1 MARRRVAPVRARR
14 KDERR
19 YIAFIRRE
27 VVEPRFAAY
36 RAALAGVTGP
46 DDLSRIET
54 VETPRIPAVPAI
66 VDYFVGLEG
75 YHWRKTVA
83 TFWAALRVDVRP
95 FLLGGARFIL
105 DDVSDPAIKRAL
117 RARIDE
123 NVRLIGN
130 VSDRTHTRLR
140 GRIMTSFQKASRIQA
155 GNVPAHDFRR
165 LVSKAVH
172 TERRTTMSSMRLIA
186 RDQTTKAIGALTEIR
201 QTSLGLTQYRRITQ
215 GDADVRPSHAAMNG
229 QIFDWANPPSEG
241 HPGQAIHCR
250 CTAQA
255 IIPPAWNEWV
265 G

>member
-1 MARRRVAPVRARR
+1 MARRRVAPVRSRR
-14 KDERR
+14 KDEKV
-19 YIAFIRRE
+19 YIALIRRE

-54 VETPRIPAVPAI
+54 VTTPRTPPGHAI
-66 VDYFVGLEG
+66 TDYFVRLEG
-75 YHWRKTVA
+75 YHWAKTVS

-95 FLLGGARFIL
+95 FLLGSARFIL

-201 QTSLGLTQYRRITQ
+201 QTSLGLTQYRWLTQ
-215 GDADVRPSHAAMNG
+215 GDSDVRPTHAAQGGNVY
-229 QIFDWANPPSEG
+229 DWASPPSTG
-241 HPGQAIHCR
+241 HPGQDINCR

-255 IIPPAWNEWV
+255 IIPPGWNEQP
-265 G
+265 

>member
-1 MARRRVAPVRARR
+1 M
-14 KDERR
+14 
-19 YIAFIRRE
+19 
-27 VVEPRFAAY
+27 
-36 RAALAGVTGP
+36 
-46 DDLSRIET
+46 
-54 VETPRIPAVPAI
+54 
-66 VDYFVGLEG
+66 
-75 YHWRKTVA
+75 
-83 TFWAALRVDVRP
+83 
-95 FLLGGARFIL
+95 
-105 DDVSDPAIKRAL
+105 SDPAIKRAL

-201 QTSLGLTQYRRITQ
+201 QTSLGLTQYRWLTQ
-215 GDADVRPSHAAMNG
+215 GDSDVRPTHAAMNG
-229 QIFDWANPPSEG
+229 QIVYDWASPPSEG
-241 HPGQAIHCR
+241 HPGPTINCR

-255 IIPPAWNEWV
+255 IVPIPPASGYEQ

>member
-19 YIAFIRRE
+19 YIGLIRRE

-46 DDLSRIET
+46 DDLNRIET
-54 VETPRIPAVPAI
+54 VDTPRSLPVFVIAE
-66 VDYFVGLEG
+66 YFVALEG
-75 YHWRKTVA
+75 YHWAKTVA

-186 RDQTTKAIGALTEIR
+186 RDQTTKAMGALTEIR
-201 QTSLGLTQYRRITQ
+201 HKAMGLTRYRWLTQ
-215 GDADVRPSHAAMNG
+215 GDADVRPTHAAQG
-229 QIFDWANPPSEG
+229 GSVYDWASPPATG
-241 HPGQAIHCR
+241 HPGQDINCR
-250 CTAQA
+250 CSAQA
-255 IIPPAWNEWV
+255 IIPPAWNEQP
-265 G
+265 